1 MSKAM
6 EASRANPITG
16 AGSGTQQY
24 LSFRVDAEEYGVD
37 LLTVQEIRAF
47 SAITALPGSPRHVKG
62 VINLRGAIVPVI
74 GLRERFGLE
83 TVDYDRYTVIVV
95 LHVADRVVGVLV
107 DAVCDVLTLEASD
120 VAPAPRVGLDECS
133 FLKGLGKVKE
143 RLVTLLDSDALVMDV
158 VGIGSDSLAA

>member
-107 DAVCDVLTLEASD
+107 DAVCDVLTLEASE
-120 VAPAPRVGLDECS
+120 VAPTPNVGLDECS

-143 RLVTLLDSDALVMDV
+143 RLVTLLDSDALVVDV
-158 VGIGSDSLAA
+158 VGLVSNRIAA